1 MQIDHCLKL
10 NINIFHVLGTYER
23 LKLEFRLRR
32 ISSHYIV
39 MTYLPSLVLVLVGTL
54 LFWLPVSAL
63 AERAFFGAFL
73 LLAMTAILA
82 ASQYGTPQVS
92 AAVQCSV
99 AIEWPS
105 F

>member
-1 MQIDHCLKL
+1 MAM
-10 NINIFHVLGTYER
+10 FYFLGTYEK

-39 MTYLPSLVLVLVGTL
+39 MTYIPSLVLVLVGTL

-82 ASQYGTPQVS
+82 ASQYGAPQVGIYMQQ
-92 AAVQCSV
+92 V
-99 AIEWPS
+99 
-105 F
+105 